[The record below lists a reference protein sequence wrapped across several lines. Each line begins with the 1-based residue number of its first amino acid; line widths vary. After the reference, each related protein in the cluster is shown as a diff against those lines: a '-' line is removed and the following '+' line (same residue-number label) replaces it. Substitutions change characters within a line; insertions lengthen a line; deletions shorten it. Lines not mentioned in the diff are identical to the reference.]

1 MMNIKSYILGIVAS
15 AMVCAIAGSLVN
27 DKTSTGKL
35 VKLIANL
42 LMTVTILAPLV
53 NISFQ
58 NITNYLDDIS
68 IQANQYAENGT
79 QMAQDRAAGIIKS
92 KTEAYILDK
101 ANSMGLEIGVEVEL
115 DDSSNTLPSGVIISG
130 TLSPYA
136 KQVLGEYMEDML
148 GIPKEN
154 QKWKSNS

>member
-1 MMNIKSYILGIVAS
+1 MNIKSYILSIVAS
-15 AMVCAIAGSLVN
+15 AIICAVARSLLT
-27 DKTSTGKL
+27 DKTSGGKI
-35 VKLIANL
+35 VKLIGNL

-53 NISFQ
+53 NISFR
-58 NITNYLDDIS
+58 NITNYLDDITL
-68 IQANQYAENGT
+68 QANQYAENGAD
-79 QMAQDRAAGIIKS
+79 MAQDSVAGIIKS
-92 KTEAYILDK
+92 KSEAYILDK

-115 DDSSNTLPSGVIISG
+115 DDSSNTFPGGVIITG

-136 KQVLGEYMEDML
+136 KQVLGAYMEDML